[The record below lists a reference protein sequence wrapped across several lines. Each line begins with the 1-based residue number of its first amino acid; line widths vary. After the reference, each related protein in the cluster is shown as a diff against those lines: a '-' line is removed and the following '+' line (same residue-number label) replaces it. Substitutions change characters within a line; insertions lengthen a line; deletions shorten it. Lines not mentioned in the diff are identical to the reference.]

1 SAPPSSPSSPL
12 SSQKHAAESSATAPS
27 MQKVSA
33 SLSSATSSNAIST
46 PHRTHPPNPP
56 PKLPPPTRRAPN
68 PLAVLRILTD
78 KESGLLLTYNALVF
92 SGQMLISASLPT
104 MVAQSYALNTFKIG
118 LCFLP
123 LGLGTPIAS
132 ITQGYVM
139 DWNFR
144 QHAARVGLKIRR
156 GRQQDLRD
164 FPLERARCEVALPNH
179 IVGMLAMIVFGWL
192 MEYRV
197 SLAGP
202 EVVLFVLGF
211 SITGAFTV
219 SNAFIVDLH
228 RESPATATAAVNL
241 TRCLV
246 SAGGVAVIVP
256 IINA

>member
-1 SAPPSSPSSPL
+1 
-12 SSQKHAAESSATAPS
+12 
-27 MQKVSA
+27 
-33 SLSSATSSNAIST
+33 
-46 PHRTHPPNPP
+46 
-56 PKLPPPTRRAPN
+56 
-68 PLAVLRILTD
+68 
-78 KESGLLLTYNALVF
+78 
-92 SGQMLISASLPT
+92 ML
-104 MVAQSYALNTFKIG
+104 AQSYALNTFKIG

-123 LGLGTPIAS
+123 LGLGALIAS

-156 GRQQDLRD
+156 GRQQDLRN

-179 IVGMLAMIVFGWL
+179 IVGMLGMIVFGWL
-192 MEYRV
+192 MEYKV

-202 EVVLFVLGF
+202 EVMLFVLGF
-211 SITGAFTV
+211 SIIGAFTV

-256 IINA
+256 MINSWGHGWSFTFIGLVDLALLPMLWVLVRFGPRWRMVRLKKERKKEAERRAQPRRPDEQNQNVRQSIESKEKDLDV